1 MTMTGPGPNYTITL
15 QRSWIVLYLGIL
27 GFGCFP
33 LGIVAWVLGNRDLR
47 EMRAG
52 RMDPSGIRLTTAGRI
67 LGIIFTCL
75 WGSSLLSVLVV
86 MVLAIIV
93 KHWPR

>member
-1 MTMTGPGPNYTITL
+1 MTMIGPGPNYTITL
-15 QRSWIVLYLGIL
+15 QRGWIVLALGIL
-27 GFGCFP
+27 GFTCFP

-52 RMDPSGIRLTTAGRI
+52 RMDPSGLGLTTAGQI
-67 LGIIFTCL
+67 LGIIFTVL
-75 WGSSLLSVLVV
+75 WVTPILIWLGI
-86 MVLAIIV
+86 MVLAIVV

>member
-15 QRSWIVLYLGIL
+15 QRGWIVLALGIL

-52 RMDPSGIRLTTAGRI
+52 RMDPSGIGLTTAGQI

-75 WGSSLLSVLVV
+75 WGSFALIDLVIL
-86 MVLAIIV
+86 VLAIVV